1 MIENGYIRLH
11 RTLTGWRWYKDGNVL
26 RLWLHLLLNAN
37 YAPSDFQDRVIGR
50 GEQVTSLKAL
60 SDDTG
65 LSVKEVRTAMD
76 KLKRTGEITTY
87 SNRRFT
93 IVSIPNYDKF
103 QSDSDFC
110 DLSSGTQSAN
120 QRQTNGKQA
129 ANQRQT
135 NGILRATSEKEK
147 KAKNTIPPCI
157 PPTSSAEEIP
167 FSGALGDAV
176 RDWLAYKT
184 ERRESYKPTGLKSL
198 FSQIERTVKV
208 HGEDAV
214 CDCIRLSMSNGWRGI
229 IWDRIEKEVKPDGRK
244 PEKNF
249 GRLEEW
255 L

>member
-11 RTLTGWRWYKDGNVL
+11 RTITGWRWYKDGNVL

-37 YAPSDFQDRVIGR
+37 YEQSEFQDRIIGR

-60 SDDTG
+60 SESTG
-65 LSVKEVRTAMD
+65 LSIQEVRTALG
-76 KLKRTGEITTY
+76 KLKRTGEILVN
-87 SNRRFT
+87 SNRHFT
-93 IVSIPNYDKF
+93 IVSILNYDKF
-103 QSDSDFC
+103 QSDSADKQQTVN
-110 DLSSGTQSAN
+110 TQSTN
-120 QRQTNGKQA
+120 KQQTVNSQS
-129 ANQRQT
+129 T
-135 NGILRATSEKEK
+135 TSEKEK

-157 PPTSSAEEIP
+157 PPTASAEEIP

-176 RDWLAYKT
+176 RDWLAYKA

>member
-60 SDDTG
+60 SESTG
-65 LSVKEVRTAMD
+65 LSIQEVRTALG
-76 KLKRTGEITTY
+76 KLKRTGEILVN
-87 SNRRFT
+87 SNRHFT
-93 IVSIPNYDKF
+93 IVSILNYDKF
-103 QSDSDFC
+103 QSDSADKQQTVN
-110 DLSSGTQSAN
+110 TQSTN
-120 QRQTNGKQA
+120 KQQTVNSQS
-129 ANQRQT
+129 T
-135 NGILRATSEKEK
+135 TSEKEK

-157 PPTSSAEEIP
+157 PPTASAEEIP

-176 RDWLAYKT
+176 RDWLAYKA

>member
-11 RTLTGWRWYKDGNVL
+11 RTITGWRWYKDGNVL

-37 YAPSDFQDRVIGR
+37 YEQSEFQDRVIGR

-60 SDDTG
+60 SESTG
-65 LSVKEVRTAMD
+65 LSIQEVRTALG
-76 KLKRTGEITTY
+76 KLKRTGEILVN
-87 SNRRFT
+87 SNRHFT
-93 IVSIPNYDKF
+93 IVSILNYDKF
-103 QSDSDFC
+103 QSDSADKQQTVN
-110 DLSSGTQSAN
+110 TQSTN
-120 QRQTNGKQA
+120 KQQTVNSQS
-129 ANQRQT
+129 T
-135 NGILRATSEKEK
+135 TSEKEK

-176 RDWLAYKT
+176 RDWLAYKA

>member
-60 SDDTG
+60 SESTG
-65 LSVKEVRTAMD
+65 LSIQEVRTALG
-76 KLKRTGEITTY
+76 KLKRTGEILVN
-87 SNRRFT
+87 SNRHFT

-103 QSDSDFC
+103 QTDSTDKQQTSNKPST
-110 DLSSGTQSAN
+110 DKQQTINIQS
-120 QRQTNGKQA
+120 T
-129 ANQRQT
+129 
-135 NGILRATSEKEK
+135 TSEKEK

-157 PPTSSAEEIP
+157 PPTASAEEIP

-176 RDWLAYKT
+176 RDWLAYKA

-229 IWDRIEKEVKPDGRK
+229 IWDRIEKEAKPDGRK

>member
-11 RTLTGWRWYKDGNVL
+11 RTITGWRWYKDGNVL

-37 YAPSDFQDRVIGR
+37 YEQSEFQDKIIGR

-60 SDDTG
+60 SESTG
-65 LSVKEVRTAMD
+65 LSIQEVRTALG
-76 KLKRTGEITTY
+76 KLKRTGEILVN
-87 SNRRFT
+87 SNRHFT
-93 IVSIPNYDKF
+93 IVSILNYDKF
-103 QSDSDFC
+103 QSDSADKQQTVN
-110 DLSSGTQSAN
+110 TQSTN
-120 QRQTNGKQA
+120 KQQTVNSQS
-129 ANQRQT
+129 T
-135 NGILRATSEKEK
+135 TSEKEK

-157 PPTSSAEEIP
+157 PPTASAEEIP

-176 RDWLAYKT
+176 RDWLAYKA

-229 IWDRIEKEVKPDGRK
+229 IWDRIEKEVKQDGRK

>member
-1 MIENGYIRLH
+1 MVETGYIRLH

-37 YAPSDFQDRVIGR
+37 YAPSDFQDRIIGR

-60 SDDTG
+60 SESTG
-65 LSVKEVRTAMD
+65 LSIQEVRTALG
-76 KLKRTGEITTY
+76 KLKRTGEILVN
-87 SNRRFT
+87 SNRHFT
-93 IVSIPNYDKF
+93 IVSILNYDKF
-103 QSDSDFC
+103 QSDSADKQQTVN
-110 DLSSGTQSAN
+110 TQSTN
-120 QRQTNGKQA
+120 KQQTVNSQS
-129 ANQRQT
+129 T
-135 NGILRATSEKEK
+135 TSEKEK

-176 RDWLAYKT
+176 RDWLAYKA

>member
-11 RTLTGWRWYKDGNVL
+11 RTITGWRWYKDGNVL

-37 YAPSDFQDRVIGR
+37 YEQSEFQDRIIGR

-60 SDDTG
+60 SESTG
-65 LSVKEVRTAMD
+65 LSIQEVRTALG
-76 KLKRTGEITTY
+76 KLKRTGEILVN
-87 SNRRFT
+87 SNRHFT
-93 IVSIPNYDKF
+93 IVSILNYDKF
-103 QSDSDFC
+103 QSDSADKQQTVN
-110 DLSSGTQSAN
+110 TQSTN
-120 QRQTNGKQA
+120 KQQTVNSQS
-129 ANQRQT
+129 T
-135 NGILRATSEKEK
+135 TSEKEK

-157 PPTSSAEEIP
+157 PPTASAEEIP

-176 RDWLAYKT
+176 RDWLAYKA

-198 FSQIERTVKV
+198 FAQIERTVKV

-229 IWDRIEKEVKPDGRK
+229 IWDRIEKEAKPDGRK

>member
-11 RTLTGWRWYKDGNVL
+11 RTITGWRWYKDGNVL

-37 YAPSDFQDRVIGR
+37 YEQSEFQDRIIGR

-60 SDDTG
+60 SESTG
-65 LSVKEVRTAMD
+65 LSIQEVRTALG
-76 KLKRTGEITTY
+76 KLKRTGEILVN
-87 SNRRFT
+87 SNRHFT
-93 IVSIPNYDKF
+93 IVSILNYDKF
-103 QSDSDFC
+103 QSDSADKQQTVN
-110 DLSSGTQSAN
+110 TQSTN
-120 QRQTNGKQA
+120 KQQTVNSQS
-129 ANQRQT
+129 T
-135 NGILRATSEKEK
+135 TSEKEK

-176 RDWLAYKT
+176 RDWLAYKA

-198 FSQIERTVKV
+198 FAQIERTVKV

>member
-65 LSVKEVRTAMD
+65 LSVQEVRTAIG
-76 KLKRTGEITTY
+76 KLKRTGEILVN
-87 SNRRFT
+87 SNRHFT

-103 QSDSDFC
+103 QTDSTDKQHTSNKPST
-110 DLSSGTQSAN
+110 DKQQTINIQS
-120 QRQTNGKQA
+120 T
-129 ANQRQT
+129 
-135 NGILRATSEKEK
+135 TSEKEK

-176 RDWLAYKT
+176 RDWLAYKA

-198 FSQIERTVKV
+198 FSQIERKV
-208 HGEDAV
+208 SAYGEDAV

>member
-11 RTLTGWRWYKDGNVL
+11 RTITGWRWYKDGNVL

-37 YAPSDFQDRVIGR
+37 YEQSEFQDRIIGR

-60 SDDTG
+60 SESTG
-65 LSVKEVRTAMD
+65 LSIQEVRTALG
-76 KLKRTGEITTY
+76 KLKRTGEILVN
-87 SNRRFT
+87 SNRHFT
-93 IVSIPNYDKF
+93 IVSILNYDKF
-103 QSDSDFC
+103 QSDSADKQQTVN
-110 DLSSGTQSAN
+110 TQSTN
-120 QRQTNGKQA
+120 KQQTVNSQS
-129 ANQRQT
+129 T
-135 NGILRATSEKEK
+135 TSEKEK

-157 PPTSSAEEIP
+157 PPTASAEEIP

-176 RDWLAYKT
+176 RDWLAYKA

-198 FSQIERTVKV
+198 FAQIERKVNV

-229 IWDRIEKEVKPDGRK
+229 IWDRIEKEGKPDGRK
-244 PEKNF
+244 PKKNF

>member
-11 RTLTGWRWYKDGNVL
+11 RTITGWRWYKDGNVL

-37 YAPSDFQDRVIGR
+37 YEQSEFQDKIIGR

-60 SDDTG
+60 SESTG
-65 LSVKEVRTAMD
+65 LSIQEVRTALG
-76 KLKRTGEITTY
+76 KLKRTGEILVN
-87 SNRRFT
+87 SNRHFT
-93 IVSIPNYDKF
+93 IVSILNYDKF
-103 QSDSDFC
+103 QSDSADKQQTVN
-110 DLSSGTQSAN
+110 TQSTN
-120 QRQTNGKQA
+120 KQQTVNSQS
-129 ANQRQT
+129 T
-135 NGILRATSEKEK
+135 TSEKEK

-157 PPTSSAEEIP
+157 PPTASAEEIP

-176 RDWLAYKT
+176 RDWLAYKA

>member
-11 RTLTGWRWYKDGNVL
+11 RTITGWRWYKDGNVL

-60 SDDTG
+60 SESTG
-65 LSVKEVRTAMD
+65 LSIQEVRTALG
-76 KLKRTGEITTY
+76 KLKRTGEILVN
-87 SNRRFT
+87 SNRHFT
-93 IVSIPNYDKF
+93 IVSILNYDKF
-103 QSDSDFC
+103 QSDSADKQQTVN
-110 DLSSGTQSAN
+110 TQSTN
-120 QRQTNGKQA
+120 KQQTVNSQS
-129 ANQRQT
+129 T
-135 NGILRATSEKEK
+135 TSEKEK

-157 PPTSSAEEIP
+157 PPTSSAEAIP

-176 RDWLAYKT
+176 RDWLAYKA

-229 IWDRIEKEVKPDGRK
+229 IWDRIEKEAKPDGRK

>member
-11 RTLTGWRWYKDGNVL
+11 RTITGWRWYKDGNVL

-37 YAPSDFQDRVIGR
+37 YEQSEFQDKIIGR

-60 SDDTG
+60 SESTG
-65 LSVKEVRTAMD
+65 LSIQEVRTALG
-76 KLKRTGEITTY
+76 KLKRTGEILVN
-87 SNRRFT
+87 SNRHFT
-93 IVSIPNYDKF
+93 IVSILNYDKF
-103 QSDSDFC
+103 QSDSADKQQTVN
-110 DLSSGTQSAN
+110 TQSTN
-120 QRQTNGKQA
+120 KQQTVNSQS
-129 ANQRQT
+129 T
-135 NGILRATSEKEK
+135 TSEKEK

-157 PPTSSAEEIP
+157 PPTASAEEIP

-176 RDWLAYKT
+176 RDWLAYKA

-229 IWDRIEKEVKPDGRK
+229 IWDRIEKEAKPDGRK

>member
-11 RTLTGWRWYKDGNVL
+11 RTITGWRWYKDGNVL

-37 YAPSDFQDRVIGR
+37 YEQSEFQDRIIGR

-60 SDDTG
+60 SESTG
-65 LSVKEVRTAMD
+65 LSIQEVRTALG
-76 KLKRTGEITTY
+76 KLKRTGEILVN
-87 SNRRFT
+87 SNRHFT
-93 IVSIPNYDKF
+93 IVSILNYDKF
-103 QSDSDFC
+103 QSDSADKQQTVN
-110 DLSSGTQSAN
+110 TQSTN
-120 QRQTNGKQA
+120 KQQTVNSQS
-129 ANQRQT
+129 T
-135 NGILRATSEKEK
+135 TSEKEK

-157 PPTSSAEEIP
+157 PPTASAEEIP

-176 RDWLAYKT
+176 RDWLAYKA

-229 IWDRIEKEVKPDGRK
+229 IWDRIEKEGKPDGRK
-244 PEKNF
+244 PKKNF

>member
-1 MIENGYIRLH
+1 MGMNYVKIHLDALLAYRRLTDTEFGRAIRCVLQYMEDGTDPNLDGKVGIMYDVLREQVDRDRKAYDKRVAAQTENGKK
-11 RTLTGWRWYKDGNVL
+11 G
-26 RLWLHLLLNAN
+26 
-37 YAPSDFQDRVIGR
+37 GR
-50 GEQVTSLKAL
+50 PRKNTAHGQYP
-60 SDDTG
+60 
-65 LSVKEVRTAMD
+65 KE
-76 KLKRTGEITTY
+76 
-87 SNRRFT
+87 
-93 IVSIPNYDKF
+93 PNETHQNPWVFEKPNE
-103 QSDSDFC
+103 
-110 DLSSGTQSAN
+110 TQKT
-120 QRQTNGKQA
+120 Q
-129 ANQRQT
+129 
-135 NGILRATSEKEK
+135 EKEEEY
-147 KAKNTIPPCI
+147 IPPCI
-157 PPTSSAEEIP
+157 PPTASAEEIP

-176 RDWLAYKT
+176 RAWLAYKA

>member
-11 RTLTGWRWYKDGNVL
+11 RTITGWRWYKDGNVL

-37 YAPSDFQDRVIGR
+37 YEQSEFQDRIIGR

-60 SDDTG
+60 SESTG
-65 LSVKEVRTAMD
+65 LSIQEVRTALG
-76 KLKRTGEITTY
+76 KLKRTGEILVN
-87 SNRRFT
+87 SNRHFT
-93 IVSIPNYDKF
+93 IVSILNYDKF
-103 QSDSDFC
+103 QSDSADKQQTVN
-110 DLSSGTQSAN
+110 TQSTN
-120 QRQTNGKQA
+120 KQQTVNSQS
-129 ANQRQT
+129 T
-135 NGILRATSEKEK
+135 TSEKEK

-176 RDWLAYKT
+176 RDWLAYKA

-198 FSQIERTVKV
+198 FAQIERKVNV

-229 IWDRIEKEVKPDGRK
+229 IWDRIEKEAKPDGRK

>member
-11 RTLTGWRWYKDGNVL
+11 RTITGWRWYKDGNVL
-26 RLWLHLLLNAN
+26 RLWLHLLLYAN
-37 YAPSDFQDRVIGR
+37 YEQSEFQDRIIGR

-60 SDDTG
+60 SESTG
-65 LSVKEVRTAMD
+65 LSIQEVRTALG
-76 KLKRTGEITTY
+76 KLKRTGEILVN
-87 SNRRFT
+87 SNRHFT
-93 IVSIPNYDKF
+93 IVSILNYDKF
-103 QSDSDFC
+103 QSDSADKQQTVN
-110 DLSSGTQSAN
+110 TQSTN
-120 QRQTNGKQA
+120 KQQTVNSQS
-129 ANQRQT
+129 T
-135 NGILRATSEKEK
+135 TSEKEK

-157 PPTSSAEEIP
+157 PPTASAEEIP

-176 RDWLAYKT
+176 RDWLAYKA

>member
-11 RTLTGWRWYKDGNVL
+11 RTITGWRWYKDGNVL

-37 YAPSDFQDRVIGR
+37 YEQSEFQDKIIGR

-60 SDDTG
+60 SESTG
-65 LSVKEVRTAMD
+65 LSIQEVRTALG
-76 KLKRTGEITTY
+76 KLKRTGEILVN
-87 SNRRFT
+87 SNRHFT
-93 IVSIPNYDKF
+93 IVSILNYDKF
-103 QSDSDFC
+103 QSDSADKQQTVN
-110 DLSSGTQSAN
+110 TQSTN
-120 QRQTNGKQA
+120 KQQTVNSQS
-129 ANQRQT
+129 T
-135 NGILRATSEKEK
+135 TSEKEK

-157 PPTSSAEEIP
+157 PPTASAEEIP

-176 RDWLAYKT
+176 RDWLAYKA

-198 FSQIERTVKV
+198 FAQIERKVNV

-229 IWDRIEKEVKPDGRK
+229 IWDRIEKEAKPDGRK

>member
-11 RTLTGWRWYKDGNVL
+11 RTITGWRWYKDGNVL

-37 YAPSDFQDRVIGR
+37 YEQSEFQDRIIGR

-60 SDDTG
+60 SESTG
-65 LSVKEVRTAMD
+65 LSIQEVRTALG
-76 KLKRTGEITTY
+76 KLKRTGEILVN
-87 SNRRFT
+87 SNRHFT
-93 IVSIPNYDKF
+93 IVSILNYDKF
-103 QSDSDFC
+103 QSDSADKQQTVN
-110 DLSSGTQSAN
+110 TQSTN
-120 QRQTNGKQA
+120 KQQTVNSQS
-129 ANQRQT
+129 T
-135 NGILRATSEKEK
+135 TSEKEK

-157 PPTSSAEEIP
+157 PPTASAEEIP

-176 RDWLAYKT
+176 RDWLAYKA

-229 IWDRIEKEVKPDGRK
+229 IWDRIEKEAKPDGRK

>member
-11 RTLTGWRWYKDGNVL
+11 RTITGWRWYKDGNVL

-37 YAPSDFQDRVIGR
+37 YEQSEFQDRVIGR

-60 SDDTG
+60 SESTG
-65 LSVKEVRTAMD
+65 LSIQEVRTALG
-76 KLKRTGEITTY
+76 KLKRTGEILVN
-87 SNRRFT
+87 SNRHFT
-93 IVSIPNYDKF
+93 IVSILNYDKF
-103 QSDSDFC
+103 QSDSADKQQTVN
-110 DLSSGTQSAN
+110 TQSTN
-120 QRQTNGKQA
+120 KQQTVNSQS
-129 ANQRQT
+129 T
-135 NGILRATSEKEK
+135 TSEKEK

-157 PPTSSAEEIP
+157 PPTASAEEIP

-176 RDWLAYKT
+176 RDWLAYKA

>member
-11 RTLTGWRWYKDGNVL
+11 RTITGWRWYKDGNVL

-37 YAPSDFQDRVIGR
+37 HEQREFHDSIIGR

-60 SDDTG
+60 SESTG
-65 LSVKEVRTAMD
+65 LSIQEVRTALG
-76 KLKRTGEITTY
+76 KLKRTGEILVN
-87 SNRRFT
+87 SNRHFT
-93 IVSIPNYDKF
+93 IVSILNYDKF
-103 QSDSDFC
+103 QSDSADKQQTVN
-110 DLSSGTQSAN
+110 TQSTN
-120 QRQTNGKQA
+120 KQQTVNSQS
-129 ANQRQT
+129 T
-135 NGILRATSEKEK
+135 TSEKEK

-176 RDWLAYKT
+176 RDWLAYKA

>member
-11 RTLTGWRWYKDGNVL
+11 RTITGWRWYKDGNVL

-37 YAPSDFQDRVIGR
+37 YEQSEFQDRIIGR

-60 SDDTG
+60 SESTG
-65 LSVKEVRTAMD
+65 LSIQEVRTALG
-76 KLKRTGEITTY
+76 KLKRTGEILVN
-87 SNRRFT
+87 SNRHFT
-93 IVSIPNYDKF
+93 IVSILNYDKF
-103 QSDSDFC
+103 QSDSADKQQTVN
-110 DLSSGTQSAN
+110 TQSTN
-120 QRQTNGKQA
+120 KQQTVNSQS
-129 ANQRQT
+129 T
-135 NGILRATSEKEK
+135 TSEKEK

-157 PPTSSAEEIP
+157 PPTSSSEEIP

-176 RDWLAYKT
+176 RDWLAYKA

-198 FSQIERTVKV
+198 FAQIERNVNV

>member
-60 SDDTG
+60 SESTG
-65 LSVKEVRTAMD
+65 LSIQEVRTALG
-76 KLKRTGEITTY
+76 KLKRTGEILVN
-87 SNRRFT
+87 SNRHFT
-93 IVSIPNYDKF
+93 IVSILNYDKF
-103 QSDSDFC
+103 QSDSADKQQTVN
-110 DLSSGTQSAN
+110 TQSTN
-120 QRQTNGKQA
+120 KQQTVNSQS
-129 ANQRQT
+129 T
-135 NGILRATSEKEK
+135 TSEKEK

-176 RDWLAYKT
+176 RDWLAYKA

-198 FSQIERTVKV
+198 FSQIERNVSAY
-208 HGEDAV
+208 GEDAV

-229 IWDRIEKEVKPDGRK
+229 IWDRIEKEGKHDGRK

>member
-1 MIENGYIRLH
+1 MVENGYIRLH
-11 RTLTGWRWYKDGNVL
+11 RTITGWRWYKDGNVL

-37 YAPSDFQDRVIGR
+37 YEQSEFQDRIIGR

-60 SDDTG
+60 SESTG
-65 LSVKEVRTAMD
+65 LSIQEVRTALG
-76 KLKRTGEITTY
+76 KLKRTGEILVN
-87 SNRRFT
+87 SNRHFT
-93 IVSIPNYDKF
+93 IVSILNYDKF
-103 QSDSDFC
+103 QSDSADKQQTVN
-110 DLSSGTQSAN
+110 TQSTN
-120 QRQTNGKQA
+120 KQQTVNSQS
-129 ANQRQT
+129 T
-135 NGILRATSEKEK
+135 TSEKEK

-157 PPTSSAEEIP
+157 PPTASAEEIP

-176 RDWLAYKT
+176 RDWLAYKA

-198 FSQIERTVKV
+198 FSQIERTVKA

>member
-37 YAPSDFQDRVIGR
+37 YAPSEFQDKIIGR

-65 LSVKEVRTAMD
+65 LSVQEVRTALG
-76 KLKRTGEITTY
+76 KLKRTGEILVN
-87 SNRRFT
+87 SNRHFT
-93 IVSIPNYDKF
+93 IVSILNYDKF
-103 QSDSDFC
+103 QSDSADKQQTVN
-110 DLSSGTQSAN
+110 TQSTN
-120 QRQTNGKQA
+120 KQQTVNSQS
-129 ANQRQT
+129 T
-135 NGILRATSEKEK
+135 TSEKEK

-157 PPTSSAEEIP
+157 PPTASAEEIP

-176 RDWLAYKT
+176 RDWLAYKA

>member
-60 SDDTG
+60 SESTG
-65 LSVKEVRTAMD
+65 LSIQEVRTALG
-76 KLKRTGEITTY
+76 KLKRTGEILVN
-87 SNRRFT
+87 SNRHFT
-93 IVSIPNYDKF
+93 IVSILNYDKF
-103 QSDSDFC
+103 QSDSADKQQTVN
-110 DLSSGTQSAN
+110 TQSTN
-120 QRQTNGKQA
+120 KQQTVNSQS
-129 ANQRQT
+129 T
-135 NGILRATSEKEK
+135 TSEKEK

-176 RDWLAYKT
+176 RDWLAYKA

>member
-11 RTLTGWRWYKDGNVL
+11 RTITGWRWYKDGNVL

-37 YAPSDFQDRVIGR
+37 YEQSEFQDRIIGR

-60 SDDTG
+60 SESTG
-65 LSVKEVRTAMD
+65 LSIQEVRTALG
-76 KLKRTGEITTY
+76 KLKRTGEILVN
-87 SNRRFT
+87 SNRHFT
-93 IVSIPNYDKF
+93 IVSILNYDKF
-103 QSDSDFC
+103 QSDSADKQQTVN
-110 DLSSGTQSAN
+110 TQSTN
-120 QRQTNGKQA
+120 KQQTVNSQS
-129 ANQRQT
+129 T
-135 NGILRATSEKEK
+135 TSEKEK

-176 RDWLAYKT
+176 RDWLAYKA

-244 PEKNF
+244 PKKNF

>member
-11 RTLTGWRWYKDGNVL
+11 RTITGWRWYKDGNVL

-37 YAPSDFQDRVIGR
+37 YEQSEFQDRIIGR

-60 SDDTG
+60 SESTG
-65 LSVKEVRTAMD
+65 LSIQEVRTALG
-76 KLKRTGEITTY
+76 KLKRTGEILVN
-87 SNRRFT
+87 SNRHFT
-93 IVSIPNYDKF
+93 IVSILNYDKF
-103 QSDSDFC
+103 QSDSADKQQTVN
-110 DLSSGTQSAN
+110 TQSTN
-120 QRQTNGKQA
+120 KQQTVNSQS
-129 ANQRQT
+129 T
-135 NGILRATSEKEK
+135 TSEKEK

-157 PPTSSAEEIP
+157 PPKSSAEEIP

-176 RDWLAYKT
+176 RDWLAYKA

>member
-65 LSVKEVRTAMD
+65 LSVQEVRTAIG
-76 KLKRTGEITTY
+76 KLKRTGEILVN
-87 SNRRFT
+87 SNRHFT

-103 QSDSDFC
+103 QTDSTDKQQTSNKPST
-110 DLSSGTQSAN
+110 DKQQTINIQS
-120 QRQTNGKQA
+120 T
-129 ANQRQT
+129 
-135 NGILRATSEKEK
+135 TSEKEK

-157 PPTSSAEEIP
+157 PPTASAEEIP

-176 RDWLAYKT
+176 RDWLAYKA

-198 FSQIERTVKV
+198 FSQIERTVKIY
-208 HGEDAV
+208 GEDAV

-229 IWDRIEKEVKPDGRK
+229 IWDRIEKEGKPDGRK

>member
-37 YAPSDFQDRVIGR
+37 YAPSDFQDRIIGR

-65 LSVKEVRTAMD
+65 LSIQEVRTALG
-76 KLKRTGEITTY
+76 KLKRTGEILVN
-87 SNRRFT
+87 SNRHFT
-93 IVSIPNYDKF
+93 IVSILNYDKF
-103 QSDSDFC
+103 QSDSADKQQTVNTH
-110 DLSSGTQSAN
+110 STNKQQTVNSQS
-120 QRQTNGKQA
+120 T
-129 ANQRQT
+129 
-135 NGILRATSEKEK
+135 TSEKEK

-176 RDWLAYKT
+176 RDWLAYKA

-229 IWDRIEKEVKPDGRK
+229 IWDRIEKEAKPDGRK

>member
-37 YAPSDFQDRVIGR
+37 YAPSDFQDRIIGR

-60 SDDTG
+60 SESTG
-65 LSVKEVRTAMD
+65 LSIQEVRTALG
-76 KLKRTGEITTY
+76 KLKRTGEILVN
-87 SNRRFT
+87 SNRHFT
-93 IVSIPNYDKF
+93 IVSILNYDKF
-103 QSDSDFC
+103 QSDSADKQQTVN
-110 DLSSGTQSAN
+110 TQSTN
-120 QRQTNGKQA
+120 KQQTVNSQS
-129 ANQRQT
+129 T
-135 NGILRATSEKEK
+135 TSEKEK

-176 RDWLAYKT
+176 RDWLAYKA

-229 IWDRIEKEVKPDGRK
+229 IWDRIEKEAKPDGRK

>member
-11 RTLTGWRWYKDGNVL
+11 RTITGWRWYKDGNVL

-37 YAPSDFQDRVIGR
+37 YEQSEFQDRIIGR

-60 SDDTG
+60 SESTG
-65 LSVKEVRTAMD
+65 LSIQEVRTALG
-76 KLKRTGEITTY
+76 KLKRTGEILVN
-87 SNRRFT
+87 SNRHFT
-93 IVSIPNYDKF
+93 IVSILNYDKF
-103 QSDSDFC
+103 QSDSADKQQTVN
-110 DLSSGTQSAN
+110 TQSTN
-120 QRQTNGKQA
+120 KQQTVNSQS
-129 ANQRQT
+129 T
-135 NGILRATSEKEK
+135 TSEKEK

-157 PPTSSAEEIP
+157 PPTASAEEIP

-176 RDWLAYKT
+176 RDWLAYKA

-229 IWDRIEKEVKPDGRK
+229 IWDRIEKEGKPDGRK

>member
-1 MIENGYIRLH
+1 MVENGYIRLH

-37 YAPSDFQDRVIGR
+37 YAPSDFQDRIIGR

-60 SDDTG
+60 SESTG
-65 LSVKEVRTAMD
+65 LSIQEVRTALG
-76 KLKRTGEITTY
+76 KLKRTGEILVN
-87 SNRRFT
+87 SNRHFT
-93 IVSIPNYDKF
+93 IVSILNYDKF
-103 QSDSDFC
+103 QSDSADKQQTVN
-110 DLSSGTQSAN
+110 TQSTN
-120 QRQTNGKQA
+120 KQQTVNSQS
-129 ANQRQT
+129 T
-135 NGILRATSEKEK
+135 TSEKEK

-157 PPTSSAEEIP
+157 PPTASAEEIP

-176 RDWLAYKT
+176 RDWLAYKA